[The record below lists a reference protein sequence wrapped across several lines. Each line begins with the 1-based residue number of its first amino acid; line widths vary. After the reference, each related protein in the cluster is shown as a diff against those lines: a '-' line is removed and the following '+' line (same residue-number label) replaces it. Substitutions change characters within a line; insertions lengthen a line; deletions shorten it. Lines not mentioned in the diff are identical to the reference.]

1 MGKVVGGDV
10 VAECR
15 KREMAAASL
24 FFSDPALK
32 SSRRRNDQSAAA
44 ARLQDRVA
52 YCEEWWNWP
61 VLLPHVMRAT
71 HLACSLIT

>member
-15 KREMAAASL
+15 KREMAASL

-32 SSRRRNDQSAAA
+32 SQPKAKR
-44 ARLQDRVA
+44 
-52 YCEEWWNWP
+52 P
-61 VLLPHVMRAT
+61 VSSGRHDYKAELRTAKSGGIGPCISYT
-71 HLACSLIT
+71 